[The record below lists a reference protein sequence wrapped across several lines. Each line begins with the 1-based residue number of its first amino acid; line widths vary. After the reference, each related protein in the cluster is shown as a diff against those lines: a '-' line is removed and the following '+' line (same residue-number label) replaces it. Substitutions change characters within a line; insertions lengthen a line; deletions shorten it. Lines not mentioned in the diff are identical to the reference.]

1 MKSADSS
8 PRVLFVAALTAL
20 VIVPSVA
27 WLAASISESN
37 AIAELRITIQ
47 NRLDF
52 YHSNLEHAFDK
63 HDGLPL
69 ALTRNR
75 DIDHLL
81 NHPGDTLLM
90 AELSQ
95 VFKGLTTAVGA
106 LAIFLL
112 NREGLVIASSNFDE
126 ATSFVGE
133 TLAFRNYLKDALR
146 MGVGY
151 DFAVGTITG
160 VPGYFI
166 AYSIRDGNGAVAL
179 KVGVDEFEKMWQQGA
194 ERVVVTDRHGVIF
207 LTNVPMWRYRSLTK
221 LDSVVTTQLKD
232 NRQYGGKEIVALP
245 IAFKENDLLTLDDH
259 HFLVQTKKIT
269 GKEWTLHVLADTA
282 SLRYRVINA
291 ALFAGFGAFIVISTL
306 ALLIKHR
313 LNLRAYILF
322 QKKAKEELERQVR
335 ERTCELVQAGKLAA
349 LGQLAAGIVHEINQP
364 VAAIRT
370 FADNSRVYLER
381 GQTSSVAGNLL
392 EITTLTERLASIT
405 AQLKRFAR
413 KPAVEL
419 STVDLVAIIKQTLN
433 LMAVP
438 IQQDDIRIVSN
449 FSHEAIW
456 VVGEDVRLQQ
466 VLVNIFKN
474 AIDAI
479 KHGPV
484 RLIELTV
491 TLHEDTVSLAIRD
504 SGAGIATSNLAQV
517 FEPFYT
523 TKPVGEGLGL
533 GLSISL
539 AIVHEFGGTLTA
551 RNHPDGGAIFTLTLK
566 RAGTKP

>member
-8 PRVLFVAALTAL
+8 TRVLFVAALTSL
-20 VIVPSVA
+20 IIVPSAA
-27 WLAASISESN
+27 WLAASISKIN
-37 AIAELRITIQ
+37 AIAELRITVQ

-52 YHSNLEHAFDK
+52 YHSNLEHAFEK

-75 DIDHLL
+75 DIDLLL
-81 NHPGDTLLM
+81 NHPSDLLLM

-126 ATSFVGE
+126 TTSFVGE
-133 TLAFRNYLKDALR
+133 SLAFRHYLKDALR

-160 VPGYFI
+160 IPGYFI
-166 AYSIRDGNGAVAL
+166 AYSIREGNGAVAL
-179 KVGVDEFEKMWQQGA
+179 KVGVDEFEKMWQQSS
-194 ERVVVTDRHGVIF
+194 ERVFVTDRHGVIF
-207 LTNVPMWRYRSLTK
+207 LSNVPTWRYRSLTK
-221 LDSVVTTQLKD
+221 LDSIVTSQMKN
-232 NRQYGGKEIVALP
+232 NRQYGGKEIVPLP
-245 IAFKENDLLTLDDH
+245 IVFHENNLLTLDGH
-259 HFLVQTKKIT
+259 RYLTQAKKIA
-269 GKEWTLHVLADTA
+269 GKDWTLHVLADTA
-282 SLRYRVINA
+282 SKRYRVINA
-291 ALFAGFGAFIVISTL
+291 ALFAGLGAFMVILTL
-306 ALLIKHR
+306 ALLIKRR
-313 LNLRAYILF
+313 LNLRDFILF
-322 QKKAKEELERQVR
+322 QKTAKEDLEKQVR

-364 VAAIRT
+364 VAAIRS
-370 FADNSRVYLER
+370 FADNSRVFLER
-381 GQTSSVAGNLL
+381 GQAGRVAENLL

-419 STVDLVAIIKQTLN
+419 STVDLVATIKQALN

-438 IQQDDIRIVSN
+438 IQQEEVRIVSN
-449 FSHEAIW
+449 FSHDSIW

-474 AIDAI
+474 AIDAS
-479 KHGPV
+479 KHSAN
-484 RLIELTV
+484 RFIELSIS
-491 TLHEDTVSLAIRD
+491 LHVDTVSLAIRD

-533 GLSISL
+533 GLSISM
-539 AIVHEFGGTLTA
+539 AIVHEFGGTLTVQ
-551 RNHPDGGAIFTLTLK
+551 NHLDGGAIFSFTLK
-566 RAGTKP
+566 RTASIL